1 MSGFS
6 KEFITAAKQSPRM
19 YFAPIAAAYRAI
31 MQELRTVGRQEP
43 TQPNQPRHA

>member
-6 KEFITAAKQSPRM
+6 REFIAAAKQSPRM

-31 MQELRTVGRQEP
+31 AQEFRTVGRQE
-43 TQPNQPRHA
+43 QGQQKRHKHA